1 MCGLLLLLST
11 AARSQVIE
19 FESKG
24 LKYQALTRSS
34 VTVMYAV
41 MPNHLHEYGI
51 IQVAVS
57 NGSQGS
63 YVIKPEDFTFVRSD
77 GLVLRASPAR
87 TVVDMLSQKGRAS
100 DVINLVTG
108 GEFNNPIGTALN
120 PVLESAGNLGYT
132 DVERVQNSDGDWE
145 YVRTFDDTNVPTA
158 FGSFPD
164 VDWEKVPGDLFNL
177 LGVGLRQAIDDG
189 ITGEPGPNALAELLK
204 LLGLD
209 TSSASGGSGP
219 PSRHRRRRSRPTAS
233 AAASVSG
240 GRRGSC

>member
-1 MCGLLLLLST
+1 MLLGT
-11 AARSQVIE
+11 AARAQVIE

-100 DVINLVTG
+100 DVINLVTSY
-108 GEFNNPIGTALN
+108 ENA
-120 PVLESAGNLGYT
+120 VYGNSRLKSTNGY
-132 DVERVQNSDGDWE
+132 EQR
-145 YVRTFDDTNVPTA
+145 
-158 FGSFPD
+158 
-164 VDWEKVPGDLFNL
+164 
-177 LGVGLRQAIDDG
+177 RQS
-189 ITGEPGPNALAELLK
+189 ALAMGGTKLK
-204 LLGLD
+204 
-209 TSSASGGSGP
+209 AMAA
-219 PSRHRRRRSRPTAS
+219 AS
-233 AAASVSG
+233 AAGVSSHASGQSTRFRAPSSCEAAARHFNCKPGLKEEESVRSEDGGCGQGAGHIHEKLRRVSSD
-240 GRRGSC
+240 RGW